1 MGMDIGDL
9 KKNDVVTTM
18 RSVAGGFSYVMD
30 LVHAEVE
37 DHHKK
42 VAYLAYRL
50 AEEMQMPEQA
60 CRLSIIGGLLHD
72 IGGVLEQGKI
82 SLMDL
87 EANATKLSDA
97 GANIVSLIPVD
108 APLADIVKYSQRP
121 ADDLLE
127 MTKGYET
134 VREWLKDQQN
144 LEEPEKRKQ
153 ISRMIGQIVHLADV
167 AVLLFDGDSSPL
179 NQVERVRAG
188 IRMIAGLDR
197 PEDDN
202 QVEFSSIHADLN
214 AEMCERTKAA
224 TGTDAISCDCSYC
237 THFHPWALEAFCSL
251 CKKEAVWL
259 DLAYE
264 PEAFLQF
271 IPDDAAVTLEKMAM
285 LSEFASVIIDFRS
298 PFTAMHSAGVS
309 ASAVELARLLGMT
322 EAECLMMKI
331 AGNLHDIGKLKIP
344 KEVLEKPGKLTDEEF
359 NIIKEHPYFTWKIL
373 SHIEGLTVI
382 MNWAS
387 YHHEKL
393 NGRGYPFHYG
403 ADQICLGARVLA
415 VADIFSAIT
424 EDRPYRKGME
434 KEKALAILKGD
445 AERGNI
451 DPAIVELLAANYD
464 QVNEA
469 RAKASRAAGQRYYEI
484 EKRKDITL

>member
-134 VREWLKDQQN
+134 VREWLKDN
-144 LEEPEKRKQ
+144 A
-153 ISRMIGQIVHLADV
+153 IVVTIPFKSCKEQESEVHHD
-167 AVLLFDGDSSPL
+167 
-179 NQVERVRAG
+179 QVEPLLLQEREGVR
-188 IRMIAGLDR
+188 
-197 PEDDN
+197 
-202 QVEFSSIHADLN
+202 
-214 AEMCERTKAA
+214 
-224 TGTDAISCDCSYC
+224 
-237 THFHPWALEAFCSL
+237 LEA
-251 CKKEAVWL
+251 
-259 DLAYE
+259 
-264 PEAFLQF
+264 
-271 IPDDAAVTLEKMAM
+271 
-285 LSEFASVIIDFRS
+285 
-298 PFTAMHSAGVS
+298 
-309 ASAVELARLLGMT
+309 
-322 EAECLMMKI
+322 
-331 AGNLHDIGKLKIP
+331 
-344 KEVLEKPGKLTDEEF
+344 
-359 NIIKEHPYFTWKIL
+359 
-373 SHIEGLTVI
+373 
-382 MNWAS
+382 
-387 YHHEKL
+387 
-393 NGRGYPFHYG
+393 
-403 ADQICLGARVLA
+403 
-415 VADIFSAIT
+415 
-424 EDRPYRKGME
+424 
-434 KEKALAILKGD
+434 
-445 AERGNI
+445 
-451 DPAIVELLAANYD
+451 
-464 QVNEA
+464 
-469 RAKASRAAGQRYYEI
+469 
-484 EKRKDITL
+484 

>member
-1 MGMDIGDL
+1 MRYGEVMDIDNL
-9 KKNDVVTTM
+9 KKDDAVTTM

-30 LVHAEVE
+30 MVNAEVE

-50 AEEMQMPEQA
+50 AEEMQMPEHA

-87 EANATKLSDA
+87 EANAIKLADA

-108 APLADIVKYSQRP
+108 APLAEIVKYSQRP
-121 ADDLLE
+121 ADDLIE
-127 MTKGYET
+127 MTKDYDN
-134 VREWLKDQQN
+134 VRDWLKEQQK

-179 NQVERVRAG
+179 NQVKRVRAG
-188 IRMIAGLDR
+188 IRIIAGLDQ
-197 PEDDN
+197 PGDP
-202 QVEFSSIHADLN
+202 FSTVHADLN
-214 AEMCERTKAA
+214 AEMCEKMKAVQEENA
-224 TGTDAISCDCSYC
+224 GTDAVSCDCSHC
-237 THFHPWALEAFCSL
+237 THFHPWTLEAFCSM
-251 CKKEAVWL
+251 CKKEAIWL

-271 IPDDAAVTLEKMAM
+271 IPDDAAVTLETMAM

-309 ASAVELARLLGMT
+309 ASAVELAKLLGMT
-322 EAECLMMKI
+322 EEQCMMMKI
-331 AGNLHDIGKLKIP
+331 AGNLHDIGKLKTP
-344 KEVLEKPGKLTDEEF
+344 KEILEKPGKLTDEEF

-393 NGRGYPFHYG
+393 NGRGYPFHYD
-403 ADQICLGARVLA
+403 ADKICLGARVLA

-434 KEKALAILKGD
+434 KEKALEILKGD
-445 AERGNI
+445 AERGDI
-451 DPAIVELLAANYD
+451 DASIVELLAANYD

-469 RAKASRAAGQRYYEI
+469 RAKASRAAGRRYYEV
-484 EKRKDITL
+484 R